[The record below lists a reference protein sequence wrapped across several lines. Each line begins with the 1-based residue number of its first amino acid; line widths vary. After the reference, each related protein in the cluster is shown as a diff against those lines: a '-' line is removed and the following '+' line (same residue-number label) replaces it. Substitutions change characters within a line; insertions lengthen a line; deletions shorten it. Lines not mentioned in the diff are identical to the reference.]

1 METDRKLGEFLRAR
15 RELTPPA
22 RVDLPDAGSRRTP
35 GLRREEVAMLIG
47 VSTDYYVRLEQGR
60 ERNPSDQV
68 IAALTEVFTLGADA
82 VAHLYALAR
91 GPSPADPDPCPPEG
105 ATDEVSP
112 HLIRLMDSWPRT
124 PAFVI
129 NQCMET
135 LALNPSATAFYER
148 GLRRKPKIGNNTLR
162 AMFLDPVAREFY
174 ADWESTARAK
184 VAHFRATAGRNLHDP
199 RVSELVDELT
209 DLSPEFRDAWARYDV
224 QIEPGRLRR
233 FRHELVG
240 ELTVITEVF
249 SLAGAPGQHLITF
262 QAGHDR
268 HSAEALEEMCR
279 EVT

>member
-15 RELTPPA
+15 REITPPA

-68 IAALTEVFTLGADA
+68 IAALTEVFALGADA

-91 GPSPADPDPCPPEG
+91 GSSPADD
-105 ATDEVSP
+105 TSDQVSP
-112 HLIRLMDSWPRT
+112 NLIRLMNSWPRT

-148 GLRRKPKIGNNTLR
+148 GLRRTPKIGNNTLR

-240 ELTVITEVF
+240 ELTVTTEVF
-249 SLAGAPGQHLITF
+249 SLAGSPGQHLITF
-262 QAGHDR
+262 QADHDR
-268 HSAEALEEMCR
+268 HSAEALEELCGD
-279 EVT
+279 VA